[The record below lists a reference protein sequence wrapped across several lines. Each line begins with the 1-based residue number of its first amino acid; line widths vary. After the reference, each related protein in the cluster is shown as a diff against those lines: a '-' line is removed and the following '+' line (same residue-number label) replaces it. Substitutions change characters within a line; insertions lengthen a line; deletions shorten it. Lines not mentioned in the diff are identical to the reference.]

1 MALERVVILND
12 SFAGRG
18 GATDVAVTEVLALIR
33 RGVAVTVISGDAGDH
48 PALRNIGAELLSLS
62 ERPLLEVTRAEGAI
76 RGLYNWRAAKLL
88 GDWIDANDTPGT
100 VYHLHNWAHIL
111 SPAIFLPLRR
121 VKGRLVMTLHDY
133 FIACPNGGY
142 LNYRTNATCPLI
154 PLSSQC
160 LATNCDRRNYAH
172 KLWRAGRQAL
182 RKLLFT
188 PYREQPVILIL
199 HEGMAPF
206 IVRADVGEA
215 DLKVLRNPIV
225 PFLPERVAAERNSV
239 FVFVGR
245 LEREKGP
252 DLAARAAHAAGV
264 KMRFIGDGPLR
275 ADLERRYPHFEFA
288 GWREPSEIGALVK
301 DARALI
307 MSSRVP
313 EPFGMASVQA
323 LWSGLPVIAT
333 ADALLSREIEAA
345 GAGFACNPNDTAA
358 MAACVTALAGDDQ
371 RTARMS
377 QRAFSATRDLGNTP
391 DQWTDRLIG
400 VLAQR
405 VTSASAS
412 ATVPAG

>member
-1 MALERVVILND
+1 LERVVILND

-18 GATDVAVTEVLALIR
+18 GATDVAVMEVLALIQ

-48 PALRNIGAELLSLS
+48 PALLNVGAELLSLS
-62 ERPLLEVTRAEGAI
+62 ERPLLEVTRAAGAI

-88 GDWIDANDTPGT
+88 DDWIDANDTPGT

-111 SPAIFLPLRR
+111 SPAIFRPLRR
-121 VKGRLVMTLHDY
+121 TKGRLVMTLHDY

-142 LNYRTNATCPLI
+142 LNYRNDTTCQLT
-154 PLSSQC
+154 PLSAAC
-160 LATNCDRRNYAH
+160 LGTDCDRRNYGH

-182 RKLLFT
+182 RQQLYT
-188 PYREQPVILIL
+188 PSQERPVMLTL
-199 HEGMAPF
+199 HEDMAPF
-206 IVRADVGEA
+206 ILRADIGEA
-215 DLKVLRNPIV
+215 DLQVLRNPII
-225 PFLPERVAAERNSV
+225 PFTSTRVTAERNDL

-252 DLAARAAHAAGV
+252 DLAARAVHAAGAR
-264 KMRFIGDGPLR
+264 MRFIGDGPVR
-275 ADLERRYPHFEFA
+275 AELEQLYPHFEFA
-288 GWREPSEIGALVK
+288 GWRAPSEIGALVK
-301 DARALI
+301 DARGLL

-333 ADALLSREIEAA
+333 ADALLSREIEEA

-358 MAACVTALAGDDQ
+358 LAACVTALAEDDQ

-377 QRAFSATRDLGNTP
+377 QRAFSATQHLGNTP
-391 DQWTDRLIG
+391 ARWTDQLIG
-400 VLAQR
+400 VLAER
-405 VTSASAS
+405 VTSASAAALAS
-412 ATVPAG
+412 